1 MKNTDLYNLF
11 KRYGNILSSKVMS
24 KDGVSRGY
32 GFVNFDNVKSA
43 KEAMDELNGLECEGK
58 KLKVELKKGAENN
71 LTEQPTMSLRQMNF
85 NPF

>member
-1 MKNTDLYNLF
+1 
-11 KRYGNILSSKVMS
+11 MS
-24 KDGVSRGY
+24 KEGVSRGY

-43 KEAMDELNGLECEGK
+43 REAMDELNGLELEGK

-71 LTEQPTMSLRQMNF
+71 LTEQATKSLRQMDF